1 VGGALLAALL
11 SLIWSL
17 IAGWIARAEFLQQRA
32 LHEAGSAGDTCAT
45 SPNQFL
51 YRQAKPLCRLLPI
64 ILVMAGFTLLPGLA
78 AGLINRFPV
87 LGSLL
92 VSVLLPVPLIACL
105 VTVIILAG
113 AFSHWIMPAALAA
126 EGSEFE
132 ALSRGY
138 SYLLQRPYRF
148 AWWWSLALAL
158 SGLPVAGI
166 LWLERAQPNLGGTAL
181 SWFAGAAALA
191 VSLSLFWTLQSVF
204 YLKMRRLVDGI
215 PETELWIGPGEDSGH
230 AAAAQ
235 PRMPELSVSS
245 ATGEPVARA
254 TTPATIPASLPTRTD
269 STFADSLSSRDALGW
284 RRLGMLF
291 LGTLWSALV
300 LAGGA
305 LVVWKLTAAAG
316 QGFGLERVHAAVL
329 QLADQRPILLAAIAA
344 AAVLL
349 AAPAVG
355 GAARR
360 VIRLAVVSAAFDG
373 KIQFRDVPLRALRP
387 FIKATRY
394 RGLGSVLWFA
404 AGVELLLVVGCLV
417 PLASRGTC
425 SWVEVAALAG
435 CMVVC
440 LGLGALGL
448 GAVAVQGSDG
458 DGTHAGAATAY
469 LGNFLETIGSAAANL
484 VFGLLRFGLVLGM
497 VTAAWWLMCATISWS
512 GGAQVQWLRWG
523 LGGRLFPAAED
534 GAYRVASA
542 IAGIWFVLFF
552 GLALVYPLSDVLRWG
567 VACFLRAREKA
578 EGIPFGQLKLRPEEW
593 DALVAQR
600 TKQRKQEEVPA
611 QAAVEG

>member
-1 VGGALLAALL
+1 MGGALLAALL

-92 VSVLLPVPLIACL
+92 VSVLLPVPLIASL
-105 VTVIILAG
+105 ATVIILAG
-113 AFSHWIMPAALAA
+113 AFSYWIMPAALAA

-148 AWWWSLALAL
+148 AWWWSIALAL

-166 LWLERAQPNLGGTAL
+166 LWLERAQPNVGGTAL
-181 SWFAGAAALA
+181 SWFAGAAAMA

-215 PETELWIGPGEDSGH
+215 PETELWIGPGEDT
-230 AAAAQ
+230 AAAQ
-235 PRMPELSVSS
+235 PRMPDLPVSG
-245 ATGEPVARA
+245 AKGEPVGPG
-254 TTPATIPASLPTRTD
+254 TTPAIIAAPPPTRTD
-269 STFADSLSSRDALGW
+269 FTFADSLWSRDALGW
-284 RRLGMLF
+284 RRLGVLF

-305 LVVWKLTAAAG
+305 LVAWKLTAAAG
-316 QGFGLERVHAAVL
+316 QGFGLESVHAALL
-329 QLADQRPILLAAIAA
+329 QLAEQRPILLAAIAA
-344 AAVLL
+344 ATVLL

-360 VIRLAVVSAAFDG
+360 VSRLAVLSAAFDG
-373 KIQFRDVPLRALRP
+373 KVRFRDVPLRALRP

-394 RGLGSVLWFA
+394 RGLGSVLWFT
-404 AGVELLLVVGCLV
+404 AGVELFLMVGCLV

-435 CMVVC
+435 SMVVC

-458 DGTHAGAATAY
+458 DGTRAGAATAY

-523 LGGRLFPAAED
+523 LGGRLFPTAED
-534 GAYRVASA
+534 GVYRIASA
-542 IAGIWFVLFF
+542 IAGVWFVLFF

-567 VACFLRAREKA
+567 VGCFLRAREKA
-578 EGIPFGQLKLRPEEW
+578 EGIPVGQLKLRPEEW